1 MAGNEVILLNRGCM
15 GEPYVIENVC
25 FVGSDESVDITIEQ
39 GRIADVRSSEKSVA
53 KASKT
58 WIIPGLWDCHT
69 HFTQWSYTLGRLDLF
84 DARSADEA
92 MSLLREH
99 LEERRESGTLDPDQ
113 YVVGMRFRH
122 SLWADDAQP
131 TLAAIDAVS
140 GDQPVALSSADM
152 HCGWVNSA
160 VARKLGVHVGESGLV
175 GELTVRRL
183 LQAGRLGAADQL
195 MRLLRNAEQ
204 DAAGKGVWLACA
216 TMRWPRTSTRG
227 LTASSRG
234 LTDCASKPAFTPN
247 DFSKPST
254 TAGIPATNFPEAM
267 AWAMSVR

>member
-69 HFTQWSYTLGRLDLF
+69 HFTQWSYTLGRLDLI

-160 VARKLGVHVGESGLV
+160 AARKLGVHVGESGLV
-175 GELTVRRL
+175 GEL
-183 LQAGRLGAADQL
+183 
-195 MRLLRNAEQ
+195 E
-204 DAAGKGVWLACA
+204 W
-216 TMRWPRTSTRG
+216 ST
-227 LTASSRG
+227 LTASWTKAPVR
-234 LTDCASKPAFTPN
+234 LTS
-247 DFSKPST
+247 
-254 TAGIPATNFPEAM
+254 
-267 AWAMSVR
+267 